1 MEQLIKRCH
10 EFLVSH
16 INEASMTEEEKN
28 YRVEHSLRVA
38 NFGKYLAERENADS
52 KIVVISCL
60 LHDVGKFDTEDNM
73 EHGRVSA
80 RIARDFLNDTTLS
93 QKEIEDICYAIAV
106 HVDGKCG
113 YDYEETLE
121 SKIVSDS
128 DNIDRFGALR
138 IHQTMAWGKECTE
151 GTIQE
156 RIEAVRTIIRKR
168 MELKDQYNLETQTG
182 DKIWKD
188 YLKYQIEY
196 FERYLKE
203 LEITT
208 LDTL

>member
-1 MEQLIKRCH
+1 MEQLIKQSH
-10 EFLVSH
+10 DFLIRH
-16 INEASMTEEEKN
+16 ISESNMTEMEKN

-38 NFGKYLAERENADS
+38 NIGKYLAERENANS

-73 EHGRVSA
+73 DHGRVSA
-80 RIARDFLNDTTLS
+80 RVARKFLEDTSLS
-93 QKEIEDICYAIAV
+93 QKEIDDICYAIAV

-138 IHQTMAWGKECTE
+138 IYQTMAWGKECTE

-168 MELKDQYNLETQTG
+168 MELKDQYNLETQTA